1 MRIRTVEYEPG
12 WGWIARDPRTGKEV
26 IHDFRWSSRAIA
38 RQVVSGMRPLCA
50 APQPVARVPL
60 DEARRLFDAGWKACA
75 NFCDREDVRFDG
87 IVGHRGCLQFE
98 AAFSAA
104 QGIKGG
110 QHGDAK
116 P

>member
-38 RQVVSGMRPLCA
+38 RQVVSGVRPLCA

-60 DEARRLFDAGWKACA
+60 DEARRMFDAGWKAA
-75 NFCDREDVRFDG
+75 ALFCDREDVVADG
-87 IVGHRGCLQFE
+87 IIGFGACPQFE

-104 QGIKGG
+104 NGIKGG
-110 QHGDAK
+110 QHGTE
-116 P
+116 